1 MAPATVLPGYVHR
14 IRAGDDAARG
24 RRGIGSNRFVQ
35 MSNQAF
41 LYCEALKT
49 LLFCLKIYLGICGW
63 KRKESPGQRVS
74 VTSGGGMPEVLAY
87 EFCLKRICPAAV
99 ERDTS

>member
-14 IRAGDDAARG
+14 SRAGDDAARG

-41 LYCEALKT
+41 LYSEALAWRFT
-49 LLFCLKIYLGICGW
+49 FVFVDGRG
-63 KRKESPGQRVS
+63 SRV
-74 VTSGGGMPEVLAY
+74 PARAY
-87 EFCLKRICPAAV
+87 P
-99 ERDTS
+99 

>member
-14 IRAGDDAARG
+14 SRAGDDAARG

-41 LYCEALKT
+41 LYSEAL
-49 LLFCLKIYLGICGW
+49 
-63 KRKESPGQRVS
+63 
-74 VTSGGGMPEVLAY
+74 A
-87 EFCLKRICPAAV
+87 
-99 ERDTS
+99 